1 MVHANPGLRPGLSS
15 AVPTGLDFVMVVLT
29 QGLSHIFVGL
39 FTARLKPCPSF
50 DSLFPSLLGSVKASC
65 AVQIGRLKNL
75 NWTACLSPG
84 IADLR
89 KPPLDLCFL
98 HRTLA
103 A

>member
-65 AVQIGRLKNL
+65 AVQIGP
-75 NWTACLSPG
+75 ALS
-84 IADLR
+84 IALVPHAGAYFRVDFGSAYDER
-89 KPPLDLCFL
+89 
-98 HRTLA
+98 
-103 A
+103 